1 MARYEEFSI
10 DKGSDVAIELH
21 LQTEDGSVKNLDGH
35 TAAAKM
41 KKSFNSDSDNTFDFT
56 AVIAD
61 PATQGIITLV
71 MNNNV
76 TSTLKAGR
84 YVYDVE
90 ISHNDSDGDTLIE
103 RVLEG
108 RIHVTPNVT

>member
-21 LQTEDGSVKNLDGH
+21 LQAEDGSVKNLNGH

-61 PATQGIITLV
+61 PATQGIITLI
-71 MNNNV
+71 MNNSV

>member
-21 LQTEDGSVKNLDGH
+21 LQTEDGSVKNLNGH

>member
-21 LQTEDGSVKNLDGH
+21 LQSEDGSVKNLNGH

-61 PATQGIITLV
+61 PATQGIITLI
-71 MNNNV
+71 MNNSV